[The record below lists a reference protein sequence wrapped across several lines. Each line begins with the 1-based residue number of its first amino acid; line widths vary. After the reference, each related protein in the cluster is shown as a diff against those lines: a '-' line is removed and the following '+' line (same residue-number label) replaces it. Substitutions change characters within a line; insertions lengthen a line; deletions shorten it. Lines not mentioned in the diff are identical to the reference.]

1 MSIATADLEK
11 FGTSNF
17 IYAYQMD
24 SLKRIR
30 QGYSKEVYMRFM

>member
-1 MSIATADLEK
+1 MSIANADLEK

-24 SLKRIR
+24 SESDRVTVKRCI
-30 QGYSKEVYMRFM
+30 